1 MEIHPQGVKAMD
13 EIEKLIADLEKLKVE
28 MDKTSRDIGTANEGV
43 AIAQHRIPVYAEI
56 LLSLRERADDLMGQL
71 KLKLAN

>member
-1 MEIHPQGVKAMD
+1 MDIHPQGVKAMD
-13 EIEKLIADLEKLKVE
+13 ELKVE